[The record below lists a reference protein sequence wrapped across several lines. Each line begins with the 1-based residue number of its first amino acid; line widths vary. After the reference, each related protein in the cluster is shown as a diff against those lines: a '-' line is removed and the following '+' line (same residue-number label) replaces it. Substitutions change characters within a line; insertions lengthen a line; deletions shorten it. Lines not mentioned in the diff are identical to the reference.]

1 MVKKKN
7 VSNSLETKRVNY
19 SGIRGDEIQWIPIVS
34 MKIGYLEAWQTFKA
48 DIKESLYILLSD
60 ALRRMLG

>member
-1 MVKKKN
+1 MVMRYN
-7 VSNSLETKRVNY
+7 GFPRET
-19 SGIRGDEIQWIPIVS
+19 

-60 ALRRMLG
+60 ALRQMLG